1 MPKAFLPLIALFFA
15 NLIYAVNYGLA
26 KDVMEEGYLQAF
38 SFILFRVVGAVLL
51 FWVVSFFTKKEKIE
65 KKDYFKFAICGL
77 FGVAAN
83 QLMFFEGLHHTS
95 TINASIIMVTNPIL
109 VLILATVMLK
119 EKLSLRK
126 IFGVGIGLTG
136 AVLLILFRGKG
147 VDEQS
152 SLWGDL
158 LILLNATC
166 YGIYLILA
174 KPLMSKYSPLTIIKW
189 VFTFGLLFVFPFGF
203 SQVDTINWIM
213 PTEIVLE
220 IIYVIVFTTF
230 FAYLLNI
237 YGLKKVSPTVASSF
251 IYLQPILTSLIA
263 VCLVGETLDWQKVV
277 FGIIIFLGVFIV
289 SIPQKSRA

>member
-1 MPKAFLPLIALFFA
+1 
-15 NLIYAVNYGLA
+15 
-26 KDVMEEGYLQAF
+26 
-38 SFILFRVVGAVLL
+38 
-51 FWVVSFFTKKEKIE
+51 
-65 KKDYFKFAICGL
+65 
-77 FGVAAN
+77 
-83 QLMFFEGLHHTS
+83 
-95 TINASIIMVTNPIL
+95 MVTNPIL

-119 EKLSLRK
+119 EKLSLMK
-126 IFGVGIGLTG
+126 ISGVGIGLTG
-136 AVLLILFRGKG
+136 AVLLILFRGEG
-147 VDEQS
+147 AAEQS

-166 YGIYLILA
+166 YGLYLILA
-174 KPLMSKYSPLTIIKW
+174 KPLMSKYSPITIIKW

-203 SQVDTINWIM
+203 SQVDSISWTM
-213 PTEIVLE
+213 PNKIILE

-289 SIPQKSRA
+289 SIPQKS

>member
-1 MPKAFLPLIALFFA
+1 
-15 NLIYAVNYGLA
+15 LA

-38 SFILFRVVGAVLL
+38 SFILFRVVGAVFL
-51 FWVVSFFTKKEKIE
+51 FWIVSFFTKKEKIE
-65 KKDYFKFAICGL
+65 KKDYLKFAICGL

-109 VLILATVMLK
+109 VLILATFMLK

-126 IFGVGIGLTG
+126 ILGVGIGLTG

-147 VDEQS
+147 ADEQS
-152 SLWGDL
+152 TLWGDL

-203 SQVDTINWIM
+203 SQVDTINWSM
-213 PTEIVLE
+213 PNEIVLE

-263 VCLVGETLDWQKVV
+263 VCLGGETLDWQKVV
-277 FGIIIFLGVFIV
+277 FGTIIFLGVFIV
-289 SIPQKSRA
+289 SIPQKSRT

>member
-1 MPKAFLPLIALFFA
+1 MPKALLPLIALFFA

-26 KDVMEEGYLQAF
+26 KDVMGEGYLQAF
-38 SFILFRVVGAVLL
+38 SFILFRVVGAVVL
-51 FWVVSFFTKKEKIE
+51 FWLVSIFSKKEKIE
-65 KKDYFKFAICGL
+65 KKDYMKFGICGL

-109 VLILATVMLK
+109 VLILAAVILK

-126 IFGVGIGLTG
+126 MLGVGIGLTG

-152 SLWGDL
+152 TLWGDL
-158 LILLNATC
+158 LILFNATC

-174 KPLMSKYSPLTIIKW
+174 KPLMSKYSPLTVVKW
-189 VFTFGLLFVFPFGF
+189 VFTFGLIFVLPFGL
-203 SQVDTINWIM
+203 SQVGEIKWNM
-213 PTEIVLE
+213 PSEIVLE
-220 IIYVIVFTTF
+220 IIYVVVFTTF

-251 IYLQPILTSLIA
+251 IYLQPILTTVIA
-263 VCLVGETLDWQKVV
+263 VYLGSETLDWQKVV
-277 FGIIIFLGVFIV
+277 FGIIIFSGVFIV
-289 SIPQKSRA
+289 SIPQKSRN